1 LLNNRPWKVTRNL
14 EEVLRHLRETPS
26 EQRIWI
32 DALSINQSDIP
43 ERNAQVSEMRKVY
56 SSASLTILWLGTDQ
70 NPSISKLIEM
80 ASLCY
85 VSENL
90 SDGSWLKLV
99 TIEGLVTLQRALC
112 KLAPQEYWRRA
123 WVVQEVMYSRN
134 VWLTYGHK
142 SLPYAYFARFWS
154 EISSQ
159 ITDRHQDFIG
169 YLERTDGVPL
179 FTSISLLIWVMNG
192 GPSSLPEAGSGLA
205 GASISLDEWMKTGI
219 SKKSTD
225 PRDIVFAYHGCF
237 PPEIG
242 AMITIDYKCS
252 LAEVLTA
259 MTKIKIQTKSLDL
272 ILDSAYNSG
281 DANLPSWVPEIPAQD
296 AFPIRVSLWGSDR
309 SKASGSLSAKYD
321 FVGKDGLSVHGIRIG
336 TVSRVTPPWD
346 YENQLESQT
355 VRPECEVFKETR
367 RSLLEACEA
376 LDVTANFEN
385 PVLDEAIQA
394 FFDLELTSSLPRQV
408 KAWLFGRAVPLLQP
422 SQLGFLDTTTWY
434 NPRFIDGK
442 LQENWTG
449 SEWVQKAPAGA
460 SAGDGQSIVS
470 RLSENAKKPPNE
482 LFTRF
487 ENIPM
492 IQNRRRMFSYR
503 LQKIDGTVSDDGF
516 GLGCEKL
523 EPGDTICIILGCS
536 VPVVLRWK
544 TDHYVFVADT
554 MMPKFMAGE
563 AVAGM
568 TGEQEFENFLIK

>member
-1 LLNNRPWKVTRNL
+1 MTRNL

-43 ERNAQVSEMRKVY
+43 ERNAQVSEMRQVY
-56 SSASLTILWLGTDQ
+56 SSASVTILWLGTDQ
-70 NPSISKLIEM
+70 TPSISKLIEM

-85 VSENL
+85 TSENL
-90 SDGSWLKLV
+90 SNGSWLKLV
-99 TIEGLVTLQRALC
+99 TIEGVVTLQRALC
-112 KLAPQEYWRRA
+112 KLVPQEYWRRA

-142 SLPYAYFARFWS
+142 SVPYDYFARFWGI
-154 EISSQ
+154 ISSY
-159 ITDRHQDFIG
+159 ITARHQDFIG

-179 FTSISLLIWVMNG
+179 FTSTFLLMVLMGG
-192 GPSSLPEAGSGLA
+192 GPASLPEAGSALT

-219 SKKSTD
+219 AKKSTD

-237 PPEIG
+237 PPEIRD
-242 AMITIDYKCS
+242 MLTIDYNCS

-281 DANLPSWVPEIPAQD
+281 NADLPSWVPEIPAQD
-296 AFPIRVSLWGSDR
+296 AFPMRVSLWGSDR
-309 SKASGSLSAKYD
+309 SKASDSLSAKYE

-346 YENQLESQT
+346 YENQLESHAE
-355 VRPECEVFKETR
+355 RPECDVFKDTR

-385 PVLDEAIQA
+385 PILDEAIQA
-394 FFDLELTSSLPRQV
+394 FFDLPLTSSLPLQV
-408 KAWLFGRAVPLLQP
+408 KAWLFGRAVALLQP
-422 SQLGFLDTTTWY
+422 SQLGITTWY

-442 LQENWTG
+442 LQENWTE

-460 SAGDGQSIVS
+460 SAGDGQSMVN
-470 RLSENAKKPPNE
+470 RLSENVKKPPNE
-482 LFTRF
+482 LFTHF
-487 ENIPM
+487 VNIPM
-492 IQNRRRMFSYR
+492 IQNQRRMFSYR
-503 LQKIDGTVSDDGF
+503 LQKIDGTEPDDGF

-544 TDHYVFVADT
+544 TDHYVLVADT
-554 MMPKFMAGE
+554 IMPKFMAGE